1 MAVANRYTPDLQA
14 LAARFTALAQREPE
28 AAMNLWRTEVEPLPS
43 LLSAT
48 VGRLADPSLSPSARA
63 TLTARPDGNALLLRW
78 FLDRQDRPAFPRTQF
93 FSSAV
98 AYAFCEALIQQRGK
112 PAASAALREG
122 RVVLLGLRQDTST
135 LANKG
140 RGVYDDYIVVLNA
153 WGQRGHAHLFP
164 ATTEPTAQYAQRASV
179 TASGARV
186 DARYKDVR
194 FKEAHGADVDKDGI
208 RDAGRLAA
216 GTYFFTE
223 LPRIFLKDRAFWA
236 SADQTVE
243 RDTDGDGRFTLADR
257 DRIDRHGVGRT
268 MYIHQGGPTTNPAV
282 NTWSAGCQTVPQNYY
297 PRFLAS
303 LGARPKFFY
312 VLVDCR

>member
-1 MAVANRYTPDLQA
+1 M
-14 LAARFTALAQREPE
+14 
-28 AAMNLWRTEVEPLPS
+28 
-43 LLSAT
+43 
-48 VGRLADPSLSPSARA
+48 
-63 TLTARPDGNALLLRW
+63 TARPDGNALLLRW

-93 FSSAV
+93 FSSSV

-135 LANKG
+135 LENKG

-194 FKEAHGADVDKDGI
+194 FKEAHGADVDKDGSVARADGESDGSAKRPTVAER
-208 RDAGRLAA
+208 RDGRGSTSLCHRFMAA
-216 GTYFFTE
+216 SGS
-223 LPRIFLKDRAFWA
+223 RCARAVNRAA
-236 SADQTVE
+236 SA
-243 RDTDGDGRFTLADR
+243 
-257 DRIDRHGVGRT
+257 
-268 MYIHQGGPTTNPAV
+268 
-282 NTWSAGCQTVPQNYY
+282 
-297 PRFLAS
+297 
-303 LGARPKFFY
+303 
-312 VLVDCR
+312 

>member
-48 VGRLADPSLSPSARA
+48 VGRFADPSLSPSARA

-194 FKEAHGADVDKDGI
+194 FKEAQARTWTRTASVT
-208 RDAGRLAA
+208 RAGW
-216 GTYFFTE
+216 
-223 LPRIFLKDRAFWA
+223 P
-236 SADQTVE
+236 Q
-243 RDTDGDGRFTLADR
+243 
-257 DRIDRHGVGRT
+257 
-268 MYIHQGGPTTNPAV
+268 GPTSSP
-282 NTWSAGCQTVPQNYY
+282 SFPG
-297 PRFLAS
+297 S
-303 LGARPKFFY
+303 S
-312 VLVDCR
+312 